1 MINESMAAIGRS
13 RSCIRELFEY
23 GNQQAAKVGRE
34 NVYDFSLGN
43 PSIPAPPE
51 VDEAIISAVRDLD
64 SISVHGYTSAAGNPA
79 LREMVTAD
87 LNKRYGTNLTS
98 FNIFFTCGA
107 APSIVSVVR
116 ALAVDG
122 AEMVAQAPYFPEYKV
137 YVEKNGPKLVVV
149 PPKYPDFQIN
159 LPGMEAAINE
169 HTQAVII
176 NSPNNP
182 SGVIYSRE
190 TLQELAALLTRKEE
204 EYCHPIYIISDEPYR
219 ELVYDGAVVPFVPS
233 IYHDTIVCYSF
244 SKALSVP
251 GERIGY
257 ALVADTC
264 TDELA
269 VMDAIVGAARSI
281 GHVCAPSLQQRV
293 VGLCAGVRPDM
304 KAYDHNRL
312 RLYNA
317 LTSYGYECVKPQ
329 GAFYLF
335 VKAPGGDAK
344 AFSDKAKER
353 NLLIVPGADFGCPD
367 YFRAST
373 CVSPEMIE
381 KALPHFEALIKEY
394 K

>member
-1 MINESMAAIGRS
+1 MINETMAGLGRK
-13 RSCIRELFEY
+13 RSSIRELFEY
-23 GNQQAAKVGRE
+23 GKQQAALVGTE

-107 APSIVSVVR
+107 APSLVSVVK
-116 ALAVDG
+116 ALAVEG
-122 AEMVAQAPYFPEYKV
+122 SEFIAQAPFFPEYTTFV
-137 YVEKNGPKLVVV
+137 NYNGGKLVVV
-149 PPKYPDFQIN
+149 PPDYPDFQIN
-159 LPGMEAAINE
+159 LAGMEAAINE
-169 HTQAVII
+169 HTQGVII

-182 SGVIYSRE
+182 TGVIYSEE
-190 TLQELAALLTRKEE
+190 TLKKLAALLTEKEK
-204 EYCHPIYIISDEPYR
+204 EYGHPIYIISDEPYR
-219 ELVYDGAVVPFVPS
+219 ELVYDNAFVPFMPS

-269 VMDAIVGAARSI
+269 VMDAIVGAARVI

-304 KAYDHNRL
+304 EAYDKNRL

-317 LTSYGYECVKPQ
+317 LSEYGYTCVKPQ

-335 VKAPGGDAK
+335 VKAPGDDAN
-344 AFSDKAKER
+344 AFSEEAKKR
-353 NLLIVPGADFGCPD
+353 NLLIVSGESFGCPD
-367 YFRAST
+367 YFRIST
-373 CVSPEMIE
+373 CVAPDMIE
-381 KALPHFEALIKEY
+381 RALPHFEALMEEY
-394 K
+394 R